1 MKKPRK
7 ENKFKKKKTN
17 SEGTLETL
25 SVSND
30 AYFVVRGSLEDTT
43 LMMDMLKEQ
52 GYKIDNE
59 FSVENMKEHIPIGI
73 YIKNI
78 KGQEIFGING
88 TFLYLYRHNYDKYG
102 ISPLLS
108 CRDIIDHF
116 DELIIKRDSKF
127 FNDLIKGRRKNDGN
141 KD

>member
-17 SEGTLETL
+17 SEETIDTL

-30 AYFVVRGSLEDTT
+30 AYYVVRGTLEETT
-43 LMMDMLKEQ
+43 LMMDMLKKQ
-52 GYKIDNE
+52 GYKIDDE
-59 FSVENMKEHIPIGI
+59 FSVDNMKEHIPVGV

-78 KGQEIFGING
+78 KGQEVFGING

-127 FNDLIKGRRKNDGN
+127 FNDLIKGRRKNNEN
-141 KD
+141 KN